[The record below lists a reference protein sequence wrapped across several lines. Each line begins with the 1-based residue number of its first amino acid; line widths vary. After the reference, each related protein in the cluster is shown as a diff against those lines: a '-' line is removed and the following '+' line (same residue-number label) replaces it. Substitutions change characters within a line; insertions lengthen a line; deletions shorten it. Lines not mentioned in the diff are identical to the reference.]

1 MKGYLL
7 IKSKSKEDA
16 SCLSKFV
23 KDKSKIYNEYLIIAP
38 DDLDYIEEYKNLC
51 GVEKLYFTF
60 RFSSTK
66 DLALHIEKNKKGKVI
81 NFVLEDGSQ
90 KDLYQLI
97 DDFLKVSKNGRISEV
112 EPEEVYK
119 IIKVGKFFHLV
130 LHESE
135 GPGGICV
142 NDGEATVFVDG
153 SYESYVL
160 AYKFLRYGKNVTI
173 IIPYKNDKNALRT
186 VVISLY
192 KILKS
197 CKNRYVNLYVFDL
210 NNEVDK
216 SSKANF
222 SLPIFLPKGNV
233 YNEKVVSIP
242 AELLSDFKIPVAI
255 KDVNTII
262 NYSELL
268 NFNFKELVQIKE
280 IQNKSYHEILDTIL
294 RSI

>member
-1 MKGYLL
+1 MKGHLL
-7 IKSKSKEDA
+7 IKSKSKEEVL
-16 SCLSKFV
+16 CLSKFL
-23 KDKSKIYNEYLIIAP
+23 KDKSNIYDKYLIIAP
-38 DDLDYIEEYKNLC
+38 DDLNSIEEYRNLC

-60 RFSSTK
+60 RFGSTK
-66 DLALHIEKNKKGKVI
+66 DLALHIEKNRKGKVI
-81 NFVLEDGSQ
+81 NFVLEGGSQ

-97 DDFLKVSKNGRISEV
+97 DDFLHASKNGRISEV
-112 EPEEVYK
+112 KPEEVYK

-173 IIPYKNDKNALRT
+173 IIPYNKDKNALKT
-186 VVISLY
+186 VVTSLY

-197 CKNRYVNLYVFDL
+197 CKNRAVNLYIFDL
-210 NNEVDK
+210 NNGADS
-216 SSKANF
+216 SSKVSF
-222 SLPIFLPKGNV
+222 PLPIFLPKGNV

-242 AELLSDFKIPVAI
+242 AELLSDFKIPVAV
-255 KDVNTII
+255 KDVNIII
-262 NYSELL
+262 NYNKFL
-268 NFNFKELVQIKE
+268 NFNFKELIQITDL
-280 IQNKSYHEILDTIL
+280 QNKSYHEALDAIL

>member
-1 MKGYLL
+1 M
-7 IKSKSKEDA
+7 
-16 SCLSKFV
+16 
-23 KDKSKIYNEYLIIAP
+23 
-38 DDLDYIEEYKNLC
+38 
-51 GVEKLYFTF
+51 
-60 RFSSTK
+60 
-66 DLALHIEKNKKGKVI
+66 
-81 NFVLEDGSQ
+81 
-90 KDLYQLI
+90 
-97 DDFLKVSKNGRISEV
+97 
-112 EPEEVYK
+112 
-119 IIKVGKFFHLV
+119 
-130 LHESE
+130 
-135 GPGGICV
+135 
-142 NDGEATVFVDG
+142 
-153 SYESYVL
+153 
-160 AYKFLRYGKNVTI
+160 
-173 IIPYKNDKNALRT
+173 
-186 VVISLY
+186 SLY